1 LAARLPGENL
11 LTAAAAAAAPAPRRK
26 HAQKATKVTT
36 GDEESKYNPA
46 YINHCMHH
54 KNTELHR

>member
-1 LAARLPGENL
+1 LAAGLPGENL
-11 LTAAAAAAAPAPRRK
+11 LTAAAAAQPQEEE

-36 GDEESKYNPA
+36 GDEESRYNPA